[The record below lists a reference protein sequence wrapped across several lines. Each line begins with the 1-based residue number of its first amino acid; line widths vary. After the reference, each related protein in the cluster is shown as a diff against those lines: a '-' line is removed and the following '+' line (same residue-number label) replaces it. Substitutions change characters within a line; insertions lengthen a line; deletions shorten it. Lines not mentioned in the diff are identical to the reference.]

1 MAPTANAVLRHWAKW
16 ASEPSAANFRTFVL
30 KLLEKFLVYFS
41 VLYTHLKKPVDAK
54 QINAAL
60 PMGIVGLPQSS
71 RRSLKRVFLRLLPRD
86 RVAIGG
92 QSTRSSEFG
101 EPREQRGLPRI
112 TSAAPD
118 SISDDATTV
127 PYVCQQEIK
136 IRTTVY

>member
-16 ASEPSAANFRTFVL
+16 AI
-30 KLLEKFLVYFS
+30 LEKHFARVTS
-41 VLYTHLKKPVDAK
+41 HLYTKNYLKPVDAK